1 MKKGLFSIFF
11 LVLIYHSHAQT
22 TVYRKIAQRHDDY
35 ISSNWKGVDSILF
48 DYNSDARLINQ
59 TALKGNATNGWDNF
73 SKYSFYLNP
82 AGKVNVQVRENWN
95 GSAWVYATK
104 YTNTY
109 DASSNLTLIEYHT
122 WDGSNW
128 IPNAKTE
135 YTGYNAFGNWNQQI
149 TYNYIGGTWV
159 YAFRGT
165 QQFINP
171 TAFLQTKESESWDN
185 NLQQWNKIE
194 RLSYT
199 YYQDSIGSITR
210 STPSPNNT
218 WVSNAQYLYTYFSI
232 PFRLQTYT
240 TKLWNQDSLN
250 FLNDS
255 RTNYT
260 YNAAAN
266 YDQIISEDY
275 IGASNWS
282 PIKRTQHLYN
292 PSNQLIEK
300 YSEENIG
307 GWQNKD
313 RNTYTYSS
321 NFVNEDLYYV
331 GSASNWNLS
340 KKTNYNY
347 DVNDN
352 LIFKQQED
360 YNGIN
365 YTPSSRD
372 FYYYNSFVVGLYE
385 TESMDASTVLFPNPC
400 NDRLHI
406 QLESDKETAIQINI
420 VDMLGRNRI
429 LISSP
434 IRKGKNIIDI
444 ETNTL
449 ATGNYFVQLSDMN
462 THKKQVSK
470 IQILR

>member
-1 MKKGLFSIFF
+1 MKKSFLCILFSLLYIQIF
-11 LVLIYHSHAQT
+11 AQT
-22 TVYRKIAQRHDDY
+22 TVFRKIAQRHDDFV
-35 ISSNWKGVDSILF
+35 SSNWKGVDSILF

-59 TALKGNATNGWDNF
+59 TALKGNASNAWDNF

-95 GSAWVYATK
+95 GNAWVYATK

-122 WDGSNW
+122 WDGSTW
-128 IPNAKTE
+128 IPNAKIE
-135 YTGYNAFGNWNQQI
+135 YTGYNALGNWNQQI
-149 TYNYIGGTWV
+149 TYNYIGGTWI
-159 YAFRGT
+159 YAFKGT

-210 STPSPNNT
+210 STASVNNT
-218 WVSNAQYLYTYFSI
+218 WVSNAQYLYTYFSS

-250 FLNDS
+250 FINDS

-275 IGASNWS
+275 IGASTWS
-282 PIKRTQHLYN
+282 PIIRTQHLYN

-313 RNTYTYSS
+313 RNTYTYSV
-321 NFVNEDLYYV
+321 NLVNEDLYYV
-331 GSASNWNLS
+331 GSATNWNLS

-372 FYYYNSFVVGLYE
+372 FYYYNTFVVGLYE
-385 TESMDASTVLFPNPC
+385 TESMNASTILFPNPC
-400 NDRLHI
+400 KDRLHI
-406 QLESDKETAIQINI
+406 QLESDQQSTIQINI
-420 VDMLGRNRI
+420 VDLLGRNRI

-434 IRKGKNIIDI
+434 VRKGKNSIDI

-449 ATGNYFVQLSDMN
+449 ATGHYFVQLSDIN
-462 THKKQVSK
+462 THKKQVLNF
-470 IQILR
+470 QIVQ